1 MQIKFVFL
9 YFYCTPPFAAYWKI
23 LIQGVYQRKEKKW
36 EFPDFR
42 GVPSVPCRAR
52 KKGSIFQTG
61 WDGRDFETFFL
72 LWWLPWRA
80 ERLTAQTLII
90 SSCAFK
96 WPNCLSCLS
105 LSNWDFILNRNFQ
118 IFAQVFSLFWQ
129 IRCQVQTR
137 SCGMF
142 KDCVFFQSFFL
153 WWGWG
158 VSLRP
163 NTF

>member
-1 MQIKFVFL
+1 MGISRPQVVYKGGSPLRFL
-9 YFYCTPPFAAYWKI
+9 SCQKKRFY
-23 LIQGVYQRKEKKW
+23 
-36 EFPDFR
+36 FPDRLGWKGFR
-42 GVPSVPCRAR
+42 
-52 KKGSIFQTG
+52 
-61 WDGRDFETFFL
+61 DLFFL

-142 KDCVFFQSFFL
+142 KDCVFFQSFSL
-153 WWGWG
+153 WWGRG

-163 NTF
+163 NTLVHTVNQEYSITSLP